1 MMILMEYC
9 EDGDL
14 ADLIERHKDDP
25 MTMDKV
31 LDLFIQ
37 ICRGLRYCHDRHII
51 HRDLRV
57 CFCVVFNTNL

>member
-9 EDGDL
+9 ENGDL
-14 ADLIERHKDDP
+14 ANLIQQHKENN
-25 MTMDKV
+25 MKIDKV

-57 CFCVVFNTNL
+57 SVFCSF